1 VQGNAYSVPTSFI
14 GQYVNVHI
22 YEWHLEV
29 YYHSRCIL
37 EVPRLIGKR
46 RHHVNYRHVIASLL
60 RKPGG
65 FRDYRY
71 REALFPSLI
80 FKQAWEQLNQAYA
93 PRKADLIY
101 LRILHLAAQHLEV
114 DVATAL
120 ASLLETADAWDD
132 TDVAQ
137 LVQPEPAPVP
147 VLAPLV
153 VDLQSY
159 DQLLTEVAHGA

>member
-1 VQGNAYSVPTSFI
+1 
-14 GQYVNVHI
+14 
-22 YEWHLEV
+22 
-29 YYHSRCIL
+29 SRCVL

-46 RHHVNYRHVIASLL
+46 QHHVNYRHVIASLL

-71 REALFPSLI
+71 RETLFPSLI
-80 FKQAWEQLNQAYA
+80 FKQAWEHLNQAYA

-101 LRILHLAAQHLEV
+101 LRILNLAAQHLET

-120 ASLLETADAWDD
+120 VCLLETADPWND

-137 LVQPEPAPVP
+137 LVRPEPAPVP
-147 VLAPLV
+147 ALAPLD
-153 VDLQSY
+153 VDLQPY